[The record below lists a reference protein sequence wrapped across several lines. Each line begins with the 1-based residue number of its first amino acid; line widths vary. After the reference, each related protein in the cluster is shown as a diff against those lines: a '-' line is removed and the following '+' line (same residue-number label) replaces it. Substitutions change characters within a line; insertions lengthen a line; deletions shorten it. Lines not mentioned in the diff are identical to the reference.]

1 MCSVSILLRMSYF
14 FKSGVIIS
22 VRRGNIQ
29 NSLSYG
35 VGKPYWSMKVGVER
49 WRFRS
54 FLMTLDCLCV
64 SDKLSHHLFQVWESR
79 TGIREYSSSPFKTVP
94 CSFFFFQIFLLQI
107 YGLQGRPREV
117 MVVRENGAHEGE
129 TRPVLS
135 WKWASKRVLRRQF
148 QIHSS
153 LCTLFSRWYHKER
166 NSPIVFAFFQIL
178 PHCKPRTLVTT
189 RS

>member
-35 VGKPYWSMKVGVER
+35 VGKPYRSMKVGVER

-94 CSFFFFQIFLLQI
+94 CSFFFFFPDISVADIWPARQTPGSNGRKREWSARGRNTPRSFLK
-107 YGLQGRPREV
+107 
-117 MVVRENGAHEGE
+117 M
-129 TRPVLS
+129 S
-135 WKWASKRVLRRQF
+135 F
-148 QIHSS
+148 QARATQTISDTFQSVHS
-153 LCTLFSRWYHKER
+153 
-166 NSPIVFAFFQIL
+166 VFALI
-178 PHCKPRTLVTT
+178 
-189 RS
+189 S